1 MSDGEEH
8 DTDEP
13 GHGEGNTLEVTVLAP
28 GLLEGRAFSFRK
40 NLTVEEAATEAATA
54 MGFHANAPSF
64 QRGDEPVLDRTK
76 RLVAAG
82 VRDGDVLELVDAGGG
97 V

>member
-1 MSDGEEH
+1 MNDAMDSEEQGSGS
-8 DTDEP
+8 TV
-13 GHGEGNTLEVTVLAP
+13 EVTVFAP
-28 GLLEGRAFSFRK
+28 GLVEGRAFTFRK
-40 NLTVEEAATEAATA
+40 ELTVGEAAAEAAVA
-54 MGFHANAPSF
+54 LGFHANVPSF
-64 QRGDEPVLDRTK
+64 QKEGEPVLDRTK